1 MGTVVI
7 RHVMWE
13 DNYKIREDRV
23 GEDVVEKDR
32 EREDMVAED
41 WRVEDWTQG
50 EWNSLQKVLRR
61 KSFLSGN
68 DQITLTNNCCFTT
81 VSTLLQIYL
90 QLYK

>member
-13 DNYKIREDRV
+13 DNYEIREDRV

-41 WRVEDWTQG
+41 WRVEDRTQG
-50 EWNSLQKVLRR
+50 EKKVPFFQAMIKSL
-61 KSFLSGN
+61 
-68 DQITLTNNCCFTT
+68 
-81 VSTLLQIYL
+81 
-90 QLYK
+90 